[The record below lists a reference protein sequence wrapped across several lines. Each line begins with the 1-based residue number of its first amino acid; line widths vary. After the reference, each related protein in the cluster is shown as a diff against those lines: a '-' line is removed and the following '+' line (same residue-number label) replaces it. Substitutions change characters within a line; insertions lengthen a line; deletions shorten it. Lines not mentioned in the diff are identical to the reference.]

1 MSPRFILAVTD
12 FSNQGA
18 HALDRAALLSAE
30 HGALLTLAYLGHPK
44 ETPPADAANRLDQ
57 HARQL
62 SQVHGIQVRAAG
74 RLSHTIEELLPE
86 VSIADLVVWGTA
98 RVRSLRSFFLGQP
111 VDELLRRA
119 QRPVLLARRRAGHP
133 YRKLLVAVDFSPASP
148 SLVDVGC
155 AISKTAPVELF
166 HAIDTINER
175 KLRQAEVSDHD
186 IKVYREQ
193 CLGRA
198 RDRMVRLTDSCDA
211 RRNRVRSAIGRGDPS
226 LQALVQQQRSGS
238 DLIVVGKHPASA
250 FSDLMF
256 ESVSARIVSFSAGDD
271 ARSDVLV
278 VPHDWQPALGTSATV
293 RPAAGQA
300 GVRRIRAGAPK
311 PPAGPHPAALQAG
324 T

>member
-12 FSNQGA
+12 FSHQGT
-18 HALDRAALLSAE
+18 HAMDRAALLSAE
-30 HGALLTLAYLGHPK
+30 HGAVLTLAYLGHPK

-62 SQVHGIQVRAAG
+62 SQVHGIKVRAVS
-74 RLSHTIEELLPE
+74 RLSHTVQELLPE
-86 VSIADLVVWGTA
+86 ASAADLVVWGTA

-166 HAIDTINER
+166 HAINTINER
-175 KLRQAEVSDHD
+175 KLRQAEVSERD

-193 CLGRA
+193 CLGYA
-198 RDRMVRLTDSCDA
+198 RDRMVWLTDSYDA

-250 FSDLMF
+250 FSDRMF

-271 ARSDVLV
+271 TRSDVLI
-278 VPHDWQPALGTSATV
+278 VPHGWQPALGTSAAA
-293 RPAAGQA
+293 RLAAGQA

-311 PPAGPHPAALQAG
+311 APAGPNPAALHASA
-324 T
+324 